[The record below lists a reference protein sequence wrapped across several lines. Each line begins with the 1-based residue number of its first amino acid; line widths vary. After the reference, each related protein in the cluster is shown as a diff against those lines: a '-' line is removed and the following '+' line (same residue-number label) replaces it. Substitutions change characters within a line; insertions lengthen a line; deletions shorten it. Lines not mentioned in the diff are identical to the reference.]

1 METVKVKIRGIA
13 PLLMNRFKMPDEG
26 EPDGVDATRWAK
38 SGRLIWGKYIIFIPL
53 LVIFITGCAGI
64 EAIEGKGGFSSF
76 KKSLNRKT
84 YGYQRVSAPQPV
96 RAGESSERFEVR
108 PGDCYW
114 HRTWNDCINDRERSE
129 LQQNEPHE
137 MVGQEYW
144 YGWSIFFPNDYPN
157 VYPTVTALGQFK
169 QKGAKHPPVAFVN
182 FPNGYWMQ
190 FVQIRGRHF
199 QDSYLLIDEEELRGR
214 WHDIVVHARWS
225 NNDDGFIKVW
235 VNDVLKADYSGA
247 LTKHVYQ
254 IYFKYGVYRN
264 DVSLYKLAQ
273 SVDSVPTQVVYF
285 DEVRKGRSREDVDIR
300 LRK

>member
-1 METVKVKIRGIA
+1 METVKA
-13 PLLMNRFKMPDEG
+13 YM
-26 EPDGVDATRWAK
+26 
-38 SGRLIWGKYIIFIPL
+38 GKYIIFLPL
-53 LVIFITGCAGI
+53 LVIFITGCAGF
-64 EAIEGKGGFSSF
+64 ETIEGKGGFSF
-76 KKSLNRKT
+76 KRSLNRKT
-84 YGYQRVSAPQPV
+84 YGYQRVSAPHPV

-114 HRTWNDCINDRERSE
+114 HRTLNDCINDRERSE
-129 LQQNEPHE
+129 LKQNEPHE
-137 MVGQEYW
+137 IVGEEYW

-157 VYPTVTALGQFK
+157 IFPTETALGQFK
-169 QKGAKHPPVAFVN
+169 SNYVNAPVVMFLD

-235 VNDVLKADYSGA
+235 VNDVLKANYSGA
-247 LTKHVYQ
+247 LTRYINQ

-264 DVSLYKLAQ
+264 GVSLYKLAEN
-273 SVDSVPTQVVYF
+273 VDSVPTQVVYF